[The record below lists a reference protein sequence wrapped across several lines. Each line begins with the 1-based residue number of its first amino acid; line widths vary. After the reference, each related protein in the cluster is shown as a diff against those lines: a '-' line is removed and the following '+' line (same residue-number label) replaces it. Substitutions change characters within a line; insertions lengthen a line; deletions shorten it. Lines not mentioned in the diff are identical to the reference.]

1 VAEYFNRLPACHAQ
15 KFAFARKIPY
25 SLDLDLAHRAFPMTD
40 PPNPSPPP
48 DESDPTIRPR
58 AVASRHFRKPSPDP
72 AAPTQTESTSDLG
85 GEAGTA
91 SDDAELEQLTRQFK
105 DLVGRKKPPA
115 AETSGED
122 EARTRRRPMPRS
134 GNVNMSVMLGE
145 AADRAE
151 VESTASAHAS
161 SAGRL
166 EPAHLALP
174 PGFAPL
180 AWKLG
185 AVAVVMFGLGYLLAY
200 LMHQSPPVGEV
211 LAAAPPPPAAWRAP
225 TMEVLGR
232 ALVADQ
238 AGDLKLASKL
248 VTELAAAE
256 PNLPGLGRYLASL
269 ETRAGN
275 FIAAENGL
283 LALGNA
289 GLELPQVLYLRA
301 FNVARQRRFD
311 DVSKLL
317 LSSLALDPLPAD
329 PHYQMAEL
337 LRRQGKLT
345 DAVLMA
351 RQALLR
357 VRPGSGV
364 SRSTI
369 ALKLRLAQI
378 EDGQTAEVE
387 TALAEAMK
395 FPPVAAEWIVTAAA
409 LALQRGNVVAAAEW
423 LGKARAILPRDEF
436 NGWVDDYFF
445 RQHSTAPELAAFRV
459 PDDERQRRR
468 VTSGDFFIDP

>member
-1 VAEYFNRLPACHAQ
+1 
-15 KFAFARKIPY
+15 
-25 SLDLDLAHRAFPMTD
+25 MTD
-40 PPNPSPPP
+40 PPNSSPPP
-48 DESDPTIRPR
+48 DESDPAIRPR

-72 AAPTQTESTSDLG
+72 AAPAQPESVIEPG

-91 SDDAELEQLTRQFK
+91 SDDAELEQLTRRFK
-105 DLVGRKKPPA
+105 DLVDRKKPLA
-115 AETSGED
+115 AEISVED
-122 EARTRRRPMPRS
+122 EARARRRPMPRS
-134 GNVNMSVMLGE
+134 GNVNMSVMLGD
-145 AADRAE
+145 AADPAA
-151 VESTASAHAS
+151 VEPTASGPAS
-161 SAGRL
+161 AASRT
-166 EPAHLALP
+166 EPAHLVLP
-174 PGFAPL
+174 PGFALL

-185 AVAVVMFGLGYLLAY
+185 SVAVVMFGLGYLLAY
-200 LMHQSPPVGEV
+200 LMHQSPPPGEV
-211 LAAAPPPPAAWRAP
+211 AAAPPPPPPPAWRAP
-225 TMEVLGR
+225 TMEVLDR
-232 ALVADQ
+232 ALAADQ

-248 VTELAAAE
+248 VAELAAAE
-256 PNLPGLGRYLASL
+256 PHLPGLARYFANL

-289 GLELPQVLYLRA
+289 GRELPQVLYLRA

-311 DVSKLL
+311 DASKLL

-329 PHYQMAEL
+329 PLYQMAEL

-345 DAVLMA
+345 DAVIVA

-364 SRSTI
+364 SRPTI

-387 TALAEAMK
+387 TALAEAMRS
-395 FPPVAAEWIVTAAA
+395 PPVSPEWMFTAAA
-409 LALQRGNVVAAAEW
+409 LGLQRGNVAVAAEW
-423 LGKARAILPRDEF
+423 LGKAQGILPRDEF

-445 RQHSTAPELAAFRV
+445 RQHGTAPELAAFRV
-459 PDDERQRRR
+459 SDDERQRRR
-468 VTSGDFFIDP
+468 ATSGDFFIDP